1 MENTPTDNAARNA
14 IYLKFMGQS
23 KDSQVFINI
32 HFLCQHQERQT
43 TPTCSQGRAE
53 RGPRER
59 GPWHSAPSRRETGRS
74 RGRREHT
81 ECNSALT
88 RATRTHLSRGLVL
101 LSQLPFSRGRP
112 AHPNSKCPPGSW
124 KLPAPNDPFLF
135 PRRTQPGC
143 SQLVTTTPTPTPGRR
158 LGSVLA
164 LIALG
169 CPRK

>member
-81 ECNSALT
+81 ERNSALT
-88 RATRTHLSRGLVL
+88 RATRTHLSKDWCYSHNFRFPEVDPLTRIPNAPQEAGNCRLQTT
-101 LSQLPFSRGRP
+101 LSSSPEGRSQDARSSSP
-112 AHPNSKCPPGSW
+112 
-124 KLPAPNDPFLF
+124 
-135 PRRTQPGC
+135 PRRP
-143 SQLVTTTPTPTPGRR
+143 QLRGAASAPCWR
-158 LGSVLA
+158 S
-164 LIALG
+164 
-169 CPRK
+169 